1 MCRYTKA
8 PILTIDSPTG
18 PGPHVTALATASLS
32 DTGDLPDGPL
42 DTAELDDT
50 GRSQFDNVTRINN
63 PVIYVRLDDSLLL
76 NDLPGNQTTNNPP
89 AGVIPIP
96 YNTSL
101 ALGST
106 AAGFRIALYD
116 GGDGSTN
123 ANPDHTVDPSDPT
136 FLGFAEPVPDPTVP
150 GTFVPHLYALK
161 IGSQNGTAA
170 PTPGT
175 IYDTL
180 SDGLHN
186 ITARVQMIDPATP
199 TEKGFGDRS
208 VALQVTVDTVAPP
221 VFFGTNQ
228 SGNTTSGGVGTI
240 GNNGLD
246 AGSDSGWNV
255 DPPTLSDDVTNVT
268 NPTFDGTAE
277 ADAIIR
283 VYAIANTGI
292 YSGQEILIAQTTAL
306 PTDGTNAFPTGRWSV
321 TSAINMND
329 PRFFT
334 TDGTRQ
340 IRVTAED
347 LAGNVSPEQTMFIFI
362 DTSGPQITSVGIN
375 GDTTGTGYDIFNEKP
390 ADNLTSPTPLV
401 YSLDINLQDLPLRD
415 ASANLYNFL
424 YKAIE
429 EQIVEGLAPN
439 SNGGITLVGDA
450 NGNIAFRVSVLGN
463 EPPTSPGDLATA
475 TVVLT
480 FVDAQG
486 NPIPLPDDR
495 YTLTI
500 LDTAIVDPA
509 GNKLDGESNAVQ
521 PLDIPTFPTGNG
533 VPGGISWPDS
543 RLTAV
548 QRSATTSPRESSRT
562 PTATSST
569 IRTIPTSPTAT

>member
-1 MCRYTKA
+1 M
-8 PILTIDSPTG
+8 G
-18 PGPHVTALATASLS
+18 
-32 DTGDLPDGPL
+32 DTGDLPVGPL
-42 DTAELDDT
+42 NTAELDDT
-50 GRSQFDNVTRINN
+50 GRSQFDNVTHVNN
-63 PVIYVRLDDSLLL
+63 PVIYVRLDDSALL
-76 NDLPGNQTTNNPP
+76 NDVPGNQTPVNPTGGTAP
-89 AGVIPIP
+89 IPIT
-96 YNTSL
+96 YNTSTTL
-101 ALGST
+101 VPTG
-106 AAGFRIALYD
+106 AGNFRIALFD
-116 GGDGSTN
+116 GGDGNNSGSPST
-123 ANPDHTVDPSDPT
+123 DHHLDPNDPT
-136 FLGFAEPVPDPTVP
+136 FIGFAEPVPDPQVT
-150 GTFVPHLYALK
+150 GTFVPHLYSLK
-161 IGSQNGTAA
+161 IGSQLDPNDILA
-170 PTPGT
+170 
-175 IYDTL
+175 
-180 SDGLHN
+180 DGLHN
-186 ITARVQMIDPATP
+186 ITARVQIIDPAKNGVGP
-199 TEKGFGDRS
+199 VPAAAAVLGYGDRS
-208 VALQVTVDTVAPP
+208 EALQITVDTVPPP

-228 SGNTTSGGVGTI
+228 SGNTTSGAVGTI

-283 VYAIANTGI
+283 VYAIANTGP

-401 YSLDINLQDLPLRD
+401 NSIDINLQDLPLRD
-415 ASANLYNFL
+415 ASPNLYNFL

-439 SNGGITLVGDA
+439 SNGGITLVGDF
-450 NGNIAFRVSVLGN
+450 NGDIAFRVSVLGN
-463 EPPTSPGDLATA
+463 EPPTSP
-475 TVVLT
+475 
-480 FVDAQG
+480 
-486 NPIPLPDDR
+486 
-495 YTLTI
+495 
-500 LDTAIVDPA
+500 AI
-509 GNKLDGESNAVQ
+509 
-521 PLDIPTFPTGNG
+521 
-533 VPGGISWPDS
+533 S
-543 RLTAV
+543 RPP
-548 QRSATTSPRESSRT
+548 QSC
-562 PTATSST
+562 
-569 IRTIPTSPTAT
+569 